1 MSKSVAEI
9 LQEVENRG
17 ELEAICVDIRIA
29 RQIKNRFEGLTVEDY
44 NDGEG
49 FAFDGRL
56 YIRWQ
61 GGWYD
66 GTNHP
71 RSPYPELRDKL
82 PGYHLKEI
90 PKRNYGS
97 YGKIIEELEELNDA
111 HEQGSKIMQLVELA
125 DVYGAIE
132 GYLQENFPGMEMH
145 DLKKFSD
152 ITKRAFKNGY
162 RG

>member
-1 MSKSVAEI
+1 MSKSISEI

-17 ELEAICVDIRIA
+17 ELNIIVIDKFKVRGEFS
-29 RQIKNRFEGLTVEDY
+29 NRFQGLSPEQY
-44 NDGEG
+44 NDCD
-49 FAFDGRL
+49 AFTFENRL
-56 YIRWQ
+56 YVRYD

-71 RSPYPELRDKL
+71 MSPFPQWRRQ

-97 YGKIIEELEELNDA
+97 FGKIMEELEELNDA

-132 GYLQENFPGMEMH
+132 GYLQERFPGMEMH

-152 ITKRAFKNGY
+152 ITKRAFKNGH